1 MKEKLLSTLM
11 VSSLLLVGCVNTP
24 EEETEITEDKS
35 IVTGITT
42 EEVAELDVETE
53 QADKEEEVGEV
64 KADIVQNEVIDES
77 VPEEY
82 RNALEQAQEYIDT
95 MFLSE
100 TGLYRQFNLDYTV
113 HFSDEAIQYA
123 VENVNV
129 DYNEEALEAAIS
141 HRGNY
146 AYEGEELYNQ
156 LSGNYD
162 GFTEEQAQYA
172 MDNLD

>member
-11 VSSLLLVGCVNTP
+11 VSSLLLVGCANTS
-24 EEETEITEDKS
+24 EEETEITEDES
-35 IVTGITT
+35 IGIEVAS
-42 EEVAELDVETE
+42 EEVAELDAEAE
-53 QADKEEEVGEV
+53 QADKEEEVEV
-64 KADIVQNEVIDES
+64 DLVQNEVVDES

-82 RNALEQAQEYIDT
+82 RKALEQAQEYIDT

-100 TGLYRQFNLDYTV
+100 LGLYRQFNLDYTV
-113 HFSDEAIQYA
+113 HFSDEAIEYA

-146 AYEGEELYNQ
+146 AYDGEKLYNQ

>member
-11 VSSLLLVGCVNTP
+11 ISSLLLVGCVNNS
-24 EEETEITEDKS
+24 EEETEAAEDES
-35 IVTGITT
+35 IVTEITT
-42 EEVAELDVETE
+42 KEVAELDDEAE
-53 QADKEEEVGEV
+53 QADKEEEVA
-64 KADIVQNEVIDES
+64 ADFVQNEVVDES

-82 RNALEQAQEYIDT
+82 RKALEQAQEYIDT

-100 TGLYRQFNLDYTV
+100 LGLYRQFNLDYTV
-113 HFSDEAIQYA
+113 HFSDEAIEYA

-146 AYEGEELYNQ
+146 AYDGEKLYNQ